1 MVQGFGEVLL
11 LAVVV
16 FFNVESDLVDVVGG
30 VGGLNFSLTKYCDVI
45 FFEFHNRMRGLFPE
59 NVVELPLAHHAG

>member
-1 MVQGFGEVLL
+1 MVQSFAEVLL

-30 VGGLNFSLTKYCDVI
+30 VGGLDLAFTKYCLVVVPD
-45 FFEFHNRMRGLFPE
+45 FHNRMRGLFPE
-59 NVVELPLAHHAG
+59 DVVQLPLAHHAS